1 MNKFISATMMAVSLY
16 AAHGLAVADEI
27 ISEIRTV
34 DARAVKVVLDGII
47 SLKLKQGDTPSLV
60 VSGDKRY
67 VPKITVV
74 QSGDTLRIGTDLR
87 GVSISNPQ
95 LRAELTLPNLREFV
109 SSGVGSAELSGF
121 TGDDMRLSL
130 EGAGSVNMASRY
142 KHMDARLSGVGSMNV
157 NTGDAERV
165 DLNLKGAGQIVISGQ
180 SKNLHAKLGGIG
192 SLDAQGL
199 RADSVD
205 VDMSGLG
212 GATVYAKTSANLRL
226 SGMGSATVYG
236 KPANRNA
243 TARGM
248 GSVSWH

>member
-16 AAHGLAVADEI
+16 AVHGLAMADDVV
-27 ISEIRTV
+27 SEVRTV
-34 DARAVKVVLDGII
+34 DARAVKVVLDGIV
-47 SLKLKQGDTPSLV
+47 SLQLKQGSTPSLV

-67 VPKITVV
+67 VPKVTVV
-74 QSGDTLRIGTDLR
+74 QNGDTLRIGTDLR
-87 GVSISNPQ
+87 GVHMNNTQ

-109 SSGVGSAELSGF
+109 SAGVGAAELSGF
-121 TGDDMRLSL
+121 SGDDLRVSL

-142 KHMDARLSGVGSMNV
+142 KHMDARLSGVGSMTV
-157 NTGDAERV
+157 NAGDAERV
-165 DLNLKGAGQIVISGQ
+165 DVNLKGAGQIVISGQ
-180 SKNLHAKLGGIG
+180 SKNLNAKLGGIG

-199 RADSVD
+199 RADSVE

-236 KPANRNA
+236 KPANRSA
-243 TARGM
+243 QARGM
-248 GSVSWH
+248 GSIDWN

>member
-16 AAHGLAVADEI
+16 AAHGLAVADDI

-47 SLKLKQGDTPSLV
+47 SLQLKQGNTPSLV

-74 QSGDTLRIGTDLR
+74 QTGDTLRIGTDLR
-87 GVSISNPQ
+87 GISVNNPR

-121 TGDDMRLSL
+121 SGDDMRLSL

-142 KHMDARLSGVGSMNV
+142 KHMDARLTGVGSMNV
-157 NTGDAERV
+157 NTGEAERV

-180 SKNLHAKLGGIG
+180 SKDLRAKLGGIG

-199 RADSVD
+199 KADSVD

-236 KPANRNA
+236 KPANRHS

-248 GSVSWH
+248 GSVSWN